1 MLRALLIRAI
11 RVFVVSISPRIS
23 LITRML
29 RVLLIRVIR
38 EIRVEYFTTNQGL
51 MLSVEC

>member
-1 MLRALLIRAI
+1 MVI
-11 RVFVVSISPRIS
+11 RVRTSPRIS
-23 LITRML
+23 LISRML
-29 RVLLIRVIR
+29 CVLLIRVIR

>member
-11 RVFVVSISPRIS
+11 RV
-23 LITRML
+23 
-29 RVLLIRVIR
+29 
-38 EIRVEYFTTNQGL
+38 IRVEYFTTNQGL